1 MIDFYGKKDPNA
13 TEENVEEN
21 GQGTKVNDS

>member
-13 TEENVEEN
+13 KEENVEEN
-21 GQGTKVNDS
+21 GQGTKVNES